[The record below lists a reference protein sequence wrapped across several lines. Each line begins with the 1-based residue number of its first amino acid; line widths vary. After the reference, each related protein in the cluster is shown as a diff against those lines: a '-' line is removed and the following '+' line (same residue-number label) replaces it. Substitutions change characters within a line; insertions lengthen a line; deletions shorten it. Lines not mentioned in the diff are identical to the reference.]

1 MHQLPFASL
10 TWRDAPMPG
19 ASPIRMAL
27 LPKLPDGVFRA
38 FVRFPP
44 GWAREQRG
52 HYEASEEFIVLE
64 GDLALDKR
72 RWKTGGYAWIAPCR
86 LRTHLRSEAGCL
98 VFATFS
104 STPRWVAGD
113 PPTPAIQAD
122 VTYEHWREAPR
133 DEVGH
138 RLRDG
143 SWVTERAPQSCETVA
158 LRSFEWRSAGAAQ
171 AAGEPLF
178 ARRM

>member
-1 MHQLPFASL
+1 MHHVAFASL

-27 LPKLPDGVFRA
+27 LPKLEDGAFRA

-52 HYEASEEFIVLE
+52 HYEAAEEFIVLE
-64 GDLALDKR
+64 GDLALDER
-72 RWKTGGYAWIAPCR
+72 DWNEGGYAWIAPWR
-86 LRTHLRSEAGCL
+86 ARTHLRSKGGCL

-104 STPRWVAGD
+104 STPRWIAAD
-113 PPTPAIQAD
+113 PAREAEPD
-122 VTYEHWREAPR
+122 VTYAHWRGAPR
-133 DEVGH
+133 DEIGH
-138 RLRDG
+138 RLRAG
-143 SWVTERAPQSCETVA
+143 TWVTPHPPQPCETLD
-158 LRSFEWRSAGAAQ
+158 LRSFAWSAPGAAQ
-171 AAGEPLF
+171 PAGEPLF